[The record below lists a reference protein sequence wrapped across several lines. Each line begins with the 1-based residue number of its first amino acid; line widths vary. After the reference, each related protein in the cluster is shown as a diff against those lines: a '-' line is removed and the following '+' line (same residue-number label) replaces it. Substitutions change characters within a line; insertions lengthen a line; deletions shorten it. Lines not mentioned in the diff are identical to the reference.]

1 MNFFKTLAMVGLVGV
16 GMAYGRDV
24 SVDDAFR
31 ITLPDSSIERTRV
44 TNSEKL
50 PNTIL
55 AKYHNDAFNLSMYRW
70 STINAS
76 VPLDQIPYQWKKNKE
91 WASVSNVS
99 EGKTDSGIP
108 YVTFNTRITQGAR
121 PHYDSVMTVVR
132 SEKGDAYM
140 FQMTGDPKI
149 LEAIRQSIRFK

>member
-1 MNFFKTLAMVGLVGV
+1 MNIFKTLSMVGLVGV

-24 SVDDAFR
+24 SVEDAFK
-31 ITLPDSSIERTRV
+31 ITLPDSSIERTRA

-55 AKYHNDAFNLSMYRW
+55 AKYYNDAFNLSMYRW
-70 STINAS
+70 STINAY
-76 VPLDQIPYQWKKNKE
+76 VPLDQIPYQWIKNKE

-108 YVTFNTRITQGAR
+108 YVTFNTRITQGSR

-132 SEKGDAYM
+132 SEKGDGYM

-149 LEAIRQSIRFK
+149 LEILRKSIRFK

>member
-1 MNFFKTLAMVGLVGV
+1 MNFFKTLALVGLVGV
-16 GMAYGRDV
+16 GVAYGRDV
-24 SVDDAFR
+24 SVEDAFK

-140 FQMTGDPKI
+140 FQMTGDPKT
-149 LEAIRQSIRFK
+149 LEEIRKSIRFK